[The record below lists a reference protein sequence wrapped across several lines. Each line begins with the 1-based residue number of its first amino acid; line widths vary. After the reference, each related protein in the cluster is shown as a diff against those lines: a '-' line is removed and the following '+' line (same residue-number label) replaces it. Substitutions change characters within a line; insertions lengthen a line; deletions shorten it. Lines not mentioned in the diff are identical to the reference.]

1 MGQPTLVFSFVF
13 IMKVIADDLHNF
25 LKEEF
30 KRKV

>member
-1 MGQPTLVFSFVF
+1 MGQTTLVFSFVF
-13 IMKVIADDLHNF
+13 IMEVIADDLRNF